1 MFIIIKILSEQQGH
15 IWSNIKQ
22 VARLLVRRSNLDLIN
37 RKVYFNETYAEG

>member
-22 VARLLVRRSNLDLIN
+22 SGSAARQA
-37 RKVYFNETYAEG
+37 K